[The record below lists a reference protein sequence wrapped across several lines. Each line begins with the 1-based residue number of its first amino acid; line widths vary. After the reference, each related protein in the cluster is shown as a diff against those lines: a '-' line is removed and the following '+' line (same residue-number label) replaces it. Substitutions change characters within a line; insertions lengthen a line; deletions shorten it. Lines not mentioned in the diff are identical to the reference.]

1 MIIHHD
7 DQVIL
12 FILITHHHDQVTVY
26 LDNSSSSIWNNKR
39 VFVFSEVVTM
49 ARLMVSPDSNLFE
62 FQIEK
67 VKSGVLCFVVITQMT
82 KIA

>member
-1 MIIHHD
+1 MRLRGGQCFSPQKIPS
-7 DQVIL
+7 
-12 FILITHHHDQVTVY
+12 

-67 VKSGVLCFVVITQMT
+67 VKSGVLCFVVETQMT